1 MGAAATSPRT
11 PPAFL
16 HLAAHPVRWSL
27 LVELSASDRSV
38 QQLCSATGCEQSLV
52 SYHLAQLRRAGLT
65 TARRSSADG
74 RDRYYRLDLRRCRAL
89 LSAAGEAI
97 HPGFAD
103 RVSPQ
108 APVEPTRVLFLCTG
122 NSGRSQMAEA
132 MLRSRAGGAVVV
144 ASAGSRP
151 KPVHPDAVAV
161 LAARGVDLSGQ
172 RSKHLDELIA
182 QRWDVVVTLCDRVR
196 EECPELPIRTRRI
209 HWSTPDPSAAG
220 SASATRAAFEDL
232 VDDLDERIDSL
243 LPLLG
248 QDASAPRPERRT
260 MTEDITS
267 VRYTVG

>member
-1 MGAAATSPRT
+1 MGSAATSPRT

-16 HLAAHPVRWSL
+16 QLAAHPVRWSL

-38 QQLCSATGCEQSLV
+38 QQLCAATGCEQSLV

-103 RVSPQ
+103 RDTPR
-108 APVEPTRVLFLCTG
+108 APVEPARVLFLCTG

-132 MLRSRAGGAVVV
+132 MLRDRAGAAVVV

-151 KPVHPDAVAV
+151 KPVHPNAIAE
-161 LAARGVDLSGQ
+161 LAHRGVDMSDQ
-172 RSKHLDELIA
+172 RSKHLDEVIGEP
-182 QRWDVVVTLCDRVR
+182 WDVVVTLCDRVR
-196 EECPELPIRTRRI
+196 EECPELPIGTRRI
-209 HWSTPDPSAAG
+209 HWSTPDPSSAG
-220 SASATRAAFEDL
+220 GARAIRAAFEHL
-232 VDDLDERIDSL
+232 ADDLDDRLDAL
-243 LPLLG
+243 LPLL
-248 QDASAPRPERRT
+248 DDEPSRPHDRS
-260 MTEDITS
+260 TEP
-267 VRYTVG
+267 